1 MTELWLFVGSL
12 AVAYLVP
19 GPDMVLLL
27 RTGATQGRAHALA
40 TATGL
45 AAARAAHVALAGFG
59 LAALLRTA
67 PVAFDI
73 VRLVGVAYLVWL
85 GIGILR
91 SPSLLPDG
99 TAAGSAGPQPYGLS
113 IRRGLLTNLLN
124 PKALLFCSVLLPQFV
139 RPDQG
144 SVPQQFLM
152 LGAVLVVVG
161 LAFDAIYAVAGAGL
175 GRWVARHP
183 IAQAIQRWTFASL
196 LIGFGARLAL
206 AGRAL

>member
-1 MTELWLFVGSL
+1 MPNLKLD
-12 AVAYLVP
+12 AI
-19 GPDMVLLL
+19 D
-27 RTGATQGRAHALA
+27 RRI
-40 TATGL
+40 
-45 AAARAAHVALAGFG
+45 
-59 LAALLRTA
+59 LAALLQAA

-91 SPSLLPDG
+91 SPSLLQDG
-99 TAAGSAGPQPYGLS
+99 TAAGSAGPLPYRTS

-139 RPDQG
+139 RPDHG
-144 SVPQQFLM
+144 SVPQQFLL

-161 LAFDAIYAVAGAGL
+161 LAFDAIYATAGAGL